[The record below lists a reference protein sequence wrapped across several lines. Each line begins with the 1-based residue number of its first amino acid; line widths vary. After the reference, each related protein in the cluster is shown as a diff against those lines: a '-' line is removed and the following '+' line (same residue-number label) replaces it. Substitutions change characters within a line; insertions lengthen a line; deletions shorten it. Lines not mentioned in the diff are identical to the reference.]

1 MRSPDSNGVFKSVIN
16 SVKKTYTGEKVFSE
30 IQVGVQFEGSQIDK
44 LIFPRLEIITHK
56 FGFKT
61 SLIREKSLIFP
72 FDSPRKPS
80 ISKMSVN
87 IEDILHNSAKDKD
100 GVTHLLIK
108 SANNLDNSLMIQQ
121 ILYKWGTAKLSQE
134 FESVFVI
141 DFAFFNSF
149 VGERNEKLI
158 KLAKFIKHSSDLLES
173 DVSILKVLEKIPS
186 KTLIVIKNYDQLSLT
201 EYQLARDILTEASRF
216 NVLLTSSN
224 ERLPFP
230 IASTINPLS
239 NIFHFDVELNNI
251 GYSSSDIVKY
261 LMRVFPNQ
269 KDFSN
274 IMDLMNENHQSLF
287 KICHNPT
294 VLQMISYI
302 WSKSKEMTLTNLYY
316 DFFNMVKSLGNEAY
330 EKYIFSK
337 PVLANFIQAMYIKEN
352 LVGRSSEAIK
362 SSLDYIS
369 SIGSS
374 EDNIKILKYIS
385 GLIAMHENEEEKK
398 YAMGKFFEAFISSD
412 KEILKIG
419 GDIKITSLMHIIYKV
434 FQNSKSYDLVPEGLM
449 EYIDSIIL
457 KDIKKWE
464 QVLIVSKYSSP
475 VIVTKLLEMI
485 NSDNQQEFLI
495 AAKILPKLVLDEN
508 QRQILVHKFQQTI
521 NSLDFKIV
529 EKSIEALGHFKE
541 IPGVKNIL
549 ISILDNSSVNVKIV
563 AIKVLSGFLDSDVRY
578 KLLEQLASKDK
589 WVVISVLEEL
599 EVIYYLSTHLEKEA
613 IVKKLFLKLNEKEG
627 EQELIFEKTLSLL
640 NIFRY
645 DVNKVATIFIDK
657 FKNSSNY
664 GELNTVIDT
673 LKNIFN
679 KITEPT
685 TKDQIVDLII
695 EKRIYLK
702 KTTLIPFI
710 NTDKHYDTRAK
721 IKEALGE
728 VFEFSSDKERI
739 YLVLKSAFEGKGVGV
754 LTSVAATKALIKI
767 FSYNREEIFSL
778 LLENLTKA
786 RIVEVKTSII
796 CGVEQFLDQLS
807 PKQLK
812 QVGDVIT
819 STILNSDDDGPI
831 LSSIVR
837 LLTKI
842 NILEASVNVKDISK
856 KLMDIINNTK
866 DKDLLIHSIEALGHI
881 FEHIPAENIT
891 PNTNIRS
898 KILELLLFRI
908 DHPKIMGE
916 TIIIAKVL
924 LDIYN
929 LLPTTKQKQVFET
942 LDKAYKESSFGEL
955 KFVLKDILSILEKS
969 RTSEIF
975 GMKFSED
982 DERDS
987 IKLIISKE
995 HPERIIESIEVLVNK
1010 YSNLNSIITLEDQI
1024 QLNGLFEIILSSILE
1039 TDNNIVSQR
1048 MVSILLK
1055 AEYSN
1060 QQVLEVLSNYDASD
1074 GQKYY
1079 NKIASIFSSN
1089 VELIYEAN
1097 KLVVIVDS
1105 VSVIKAFPTIEE
1117 LISKID
1123 LFTQY
1128 VQENN
1133 IDVKITRKYISFND
1147 EIYLSATE
1155 VGDFQ
1160 LYLQYAK
1167 IIFNNLNQ
1175 GSNKLV
1181 NITNSDASGIFGAF
1195 DQRFIEDD
1203 QIKLSIVYQHTSDSK
1218 KPNNVFLIIEYKTIF
1233 DDVMSQ
1239 KLFINNGYIKTTF
1252 QSDINLGYKIDL
1264 FGGNS
1269 EFLHYYVN
1277 SFFISQDELK
1287 SLVTL
1292 SKGWIS
1298 KEDLANNT
1306 LMLLSENRPYLI
1318 KYKWSDGVA
1327 ISHNNLID
1335 YKDIESRVSYLEA
1348 KVNELEHDLRGELE
1362 KLQINQQ
1369 ESKKL
1374 IDNIM
1379 AHIRY
1384 SENIE
1389 LPSNL
1394 NSYQQALFLELVHG
1408 LNALH
1413 MAAMVVQTSMVANN
1427 QKGLLSA
1434 IGGILGEAS
1443 SSLPFFGVVVQLF
1456 GAILE
1461 SVDEKIQE
1469 TISKNIASLALDSV
1483 DMAKLAKKIAFTLI
1497 DKDFKI
1503 SEVHKI
1509 QSSISTKLKE
1519 LVINVDLNF
1528 VKKAIDMIDGLRG
1541 VETDESKAAEDA
1553 ADIINV
1559 ITGLLITGECKTT
1572 INWNDNFE
1580 ILKNFFL
1587 DNNII
1592 VEHTLASLVRST
1604 SDTSTQI
1611 ALVRSTSDSST
1622 KIALVRSTSDSS
1634 TQSGELLLDI
1644 ESQFFPLL
1652 PLDRI
1657 DENLIDED
1665 LGADKSMGDNEN
1677 KPENFNINSF
1687 TPLIL
1692 NGLEVIP
1699 SAKYLCTVYVP
1710 GCNYIKNLD
1719 LFQAIAPYEH
1729 VIESTISVFANL
1741 EQMYYHP
1748 ENYMYNLLSMGAFV
1762 FKPQIYGLRDQILSY
1777 IDDYSDNQ
1785 YIKLSSYILV
1795 DTLRS
1800 TVLAFP
1806 FYGLNSQTFIYA
1818 ANQGMSSGTI
1828 NYYNSQPHKDSASSD
1843 VFAKIMTTAALY
1855 PCYKFIQSMP
1865 TLELQIFAMQM
1876 CIPSLASTYY
1886 YSRYYADVTG
1896 DIINNIAGDVKE
1908 VFLEQN

>member
-1 MRSPDSNGVFKSVIN
+1 MRSPDSNGIYKSAIN
-16 SVKKTYTGEKVFSE
+16 SVKRIYTSEKVFLE
-30 IQVGVQFEGSQIDK
+30 TQVGIQFEGSQIDN
-44 LIFPRLEIITHK
+44 LIFHRLEIITHK
-56 FGFKT
+56 LGFKA
-61 SLIREKSLIFP
+61 SLIREKSSTFP
-72 FDSPRKPS
+72 FDSPKKPS
-80 ISKMSVN
+80 LVKILVN

-108 SANNLDNSLMIQQ
+108 SANNLDNNLMIQQ

-134 FESVFVI
+134 FERIFVI

-149 VGERNEKLI
+149 VGEKNEKLI
-158 KLAKFIKHSSDLLES
+158 KLVKFIKLSSNLFES
-173 DVSILKVLEKIPS
+173 NASILKTLEKIPS
-186 KTLIVIKNYDQLSLT
+186 KILIVIKNYDQLSLS
-201 EYQLARDILTEASRF
+201 EHRLARDILTEASKF
-216 NVLLTSSN
+216 NILIASSN
-224 ERLPFP
+224 DKLPSP
-230 IASTINPLS
+230 VAGTINHLS

-261 LMRVFPNQ
+261 LMRVFPDQ

-287 KICHNPT
+287 KICRHPT

-302 WSKSKEMTLTNLYY
+302 WSKSKEITLTNLYY
-316 DFFNMVKSLGNEAY
+316 DFFNMVKNLGNESY

-337 PVLANFIQAMYIKEN
+337 PLLANFIQAMYIKEN

-362 SSLDYIS
+362 NSLDYIS
-369 SIGSS
+369 SIESS

-398 YAMGKFFEAFISSD
+398 YAMGKFFEEFISSD
-412 KEILKIG
+412 KENLKIG

-475 VIVTKLLEMI
+475 FVVEKLLEMI

-495 AAKILPKLVLDEN
+495 AAKVLPKLVLDHN

-521 NSLDFKIV
+521 NNSDFKIV

-549 ISILDNSSVNVKIV
+549 ISILDNSAVNVKIV
-563 AIKVLSGFLDSDVRY
+563 AIKVLSRFLDIEVRS
-578 KLLEQLASKDK
+578 KLLEQLGSKDK

-599 EVIYYLSTHLEKEA
+599 EIIYYLSNDLEKEA
-613 IVKKLFLKLNEKEG
+613 IVEKLFLKLNEKEG
-627 EQELIFEKTLSLL
+627 DQELIFDRTLSLL
-640 NIFRY
+640 NIFKY
-645 DVNKVATIFIDK
+645 DVNKISNIFIDK
-657 FKNSSNY
+657 FKTCSNY
-664 GELNTVIDT
+664 VELNSIIDI

-679 KITEPT
+679 KLTDSN
-685 TKDQIVDLII
+685 TKNQIVDLII
-695 EKRIYLK
+695 EKRDYLK
-702 KTTLIPFI
+702 ISTFISFI
-710 NTDKHYDTRAK
+710 NYDKHYDTRAK

-728 VFEFSSDKERI
+728 IFEFSSDKERI
-739 YLVLKSAFEGKGVGV
+739 YSLLKSAFEGKGV
-754 LTSVAATKALIKI
+754 LTSVAATKALTKI

-796 CGVEQFLDQLS
+796 CGIEQFLDQLS
-807 PKQLK
+807 TRQLK
-812 QVGDVIT
+812 QVGAVIP
-819 STILNSDDDGPI
+819 SIILNSGNDGAI
-831 LSSIVR
+831 LASIVR
-837 LLTKI
+837 LFTKI
-842 NILEASVNVKDISK
+842 NLLEASINIDGIPK
-856 KLMDIINNTK
+856 KLMDIMNNTT
-866 DKDLLIHSIEALGHI
+866 DKDLLIYSMEALGHI
-881 FEHIPAENIT
+881 FEYSL
-891 PNTNIRS
+891 TNRS
-898 KILELLLFRI
+898 GILEVLLFRI
-908 DHPKIMGE
+908 DHPRIMGE

-924 LDIYN
+924 SEIYKF
-929 LLPTTKQKQVFET
+929 LPITKQTQVFET
-942 LDKAYKESSFGEL
+942 LDKAYQKENSFGEL
-955 KFVLKDILSILEKS
+955 KFVLKDILSILEES
-969 RTSEIF
+969 GTSKLF
-975 GMKFSED
+975 GMKISED

-1010 YSNLNSIITLEDQI
+1010 YSTLNSIITLEDQI
-1024 QLNGLFEIILSSILE
+1024 QLNSLFEIILFSILE
-1039 TDNNIVSQR
+1039 TDNNIVAQR
-1048 MVSILLK
+1048 MVYILLK

-1060 QQVLEVLSNYDASD
+1060 QQVLEVLSKYDVFD
-1074 GQKYY
+1074 RQKYY
-1079 NKIASIFSSN
+1079 NKIASIFSFN
-1089 VELIYEAN
+1089 IKLLQEVDELTGIIESG
-1097 KLVVIVDS
+1097 S
-1105 VSVIKAFPTIEE
+1105 VNKAFPTIEE
-1117 LISKID
+1117 LISNIY

-1128 VQENN
+1128 EQENN
-1133 IDVKITRKYISFND
+1133 IYFKITRKYISFND
-1147 EIYLSATE
+1147 ELYLNAID
-1155 VGDFQ
+1155 VNDFQ

-1175 GSNKLV
+1175 SSNKLV
-1181 NITNSDASGIFGAF
+1181 NIINSDSSGIFGDF
-1195 DQRFIEDD
+1195 DQKFIKDD
-1203 QIKLSIVYQHTSDSK
+1203 QIKLSIVYQQTSDSK

-1233 DDVMSQ
+1233 GDVMSQ
-1239 KLFINNGYIKTTF
+1239 KLFINNGRLKTIF
-1252 QSDINLGYKIDL
+1252 QSDVNHLYKIAL

-1277 SFFISQDELK
+1277 SFFINQDELQ

-1292 SKGWIS
+1292 SENWIS
-1298 KEDLANNT
+1298 KDDLAKNT
-1306 LMLLSENRPYLI
+1306 LKLLSENGADFT

-1335 YKDIESRVSYLEA
+1335 YKDLESRVLHLEA
-1348 KVNELEHDLRGELE
+1348 KVNELEYDLRKELG

-1379 AHIRY
+1379 DHIRY

-1413 MAAMVVQTSMVANN
+1413 MAAMVVQTSIVANN

-1434 IGGILGEAS
+1434 IGGVLGEAS
-1443 SSLPFFGVVVQLF
+1443 SSLPLFGVVVQLF

-1509 QSSISTKLKE
+1509 QSSIATKLKE
-1519 LVINVDLNF
+1519 LVINVDFNF

-1541 VETDESKAAEDA
+1541 VETDESKAEEDA

-1572 INWNDNFE
+1572 VNWNDNFK

-1587 DNNII
+1587 ENNII
-1592 VEHTLASLVRST
+1592 AEQTLASLVRST
-1604 SDTSTQI
+1604 SDTLTKI
-1611 ALVRSTSDSST
+1611 ELVRSFSDSST
-1622 KIALVRSTSDSS
+1622 K
-1634 TQSGELLLDI
+1634 SGDLLLDI

-1652 PLDRI
+1652 SINGI
-1657 DENLIDED
+1657 DENL
-1665 LGADKSMGDNEN
+1665 GADRSIGDNEN
-1677 KPENFNINSF
+1677 KPESFNINPF
-1687 TPLIL
+1687 TPLVL
-1692 NGLEVIP
+1692 NGLEIIP
-1699 SAKYLCTVYVP
+1699 SAKYLCSVYVP

-1719 LFQAIAPYEH
+1719 LVKAIDPYEH
-1729 VIESTISVFANL
+1729 AIESIISVLANFG
-1741 EQMYYHP
+1741 QMYYYP
-1748 ENYMYNLLSMGAFV
+1748 ENYMYNFLSMGAFV
-1762 FKPQIYGLRDQILSY
+1762 FKPQIYGLRDKFLSY
-1777 IDDYSDNQ
+1777 INDYSDNQ
-1785 YIKLSSYILV
+1785 YINLSSYILV

-1800 TVLAFP
+1800 VVLALP
-1806 FYGLNSQTFIYA
+1806 FSGLNSETFIYA
-1818 ANQGMSSGTI
+1818 ANQGLSSGAV
-1828 NYYNSQPHKDSASSD
+1828 NFYNSQAHKDYAASD
-1843 VFAKIMTTAALY
+1843 IFAKIMTTAALY

-1865 TLELQIFAMQM
+1865 NLELKMFAMQM
-1876 CIPSLASTYY
+1876 CIPSLASTDY

-1896 DIINNIAGDVKE
+1896 DIINNIAGVDVKE
-1908 VFLEQN
+1908 VFFEQN